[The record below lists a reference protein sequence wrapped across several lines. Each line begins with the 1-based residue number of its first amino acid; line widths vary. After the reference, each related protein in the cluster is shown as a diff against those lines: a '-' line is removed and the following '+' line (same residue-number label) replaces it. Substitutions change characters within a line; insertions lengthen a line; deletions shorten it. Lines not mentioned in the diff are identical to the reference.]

1 MEVRTDL
8 HRAVAG
14 VEHGQRHQ
22 IPVLEQHDVAV
33 AEEDLAGDEPGGT
46 VVGGASGSERRR
58 LDRSVQ
64 GHELGPVGEGR
75 LGLELVDQRLH
86 PLHHVG
92 GVEHVA
98 PGGHDLRD
106 RHAVTGRLEH
116 PGGEHRHRLGVVEQ
130 QPALPAAPRHLR
142 RAGDHQPFLFV
153 GCEQH
158 RFRRSRS
165 IKPSP
170 AAAIAVP
177 IVARS
182 AGRCRMPKPT
192 AMPDACNAA
201 VRDEEPQHVGR
212 RMCGIGCFGTMGV
225 TVYDTGDRH
234 ERDRYLRSHR
244 VPGNECTAE
253 GHDRHGDRHFREWEW
268 HTDHP
273 ERAARHHCREEC
285 QRYRGPF
292 AGDREQPDRHHRQQV
307 VGSQYRVRQS
317 ALQPVHD
324 VSGVGKRG
332 QRRGGDANGRA
343 DQNSDVTQGSIH
355 GIEV

>member
-1 MEVRTDL
+1 MTPLAGEGDELDLHRDARLEADARAGGHGQSAAHRGLPIELQCLVGLREVEVRTDL

-22 IPVLEQHDVAV
+22 LPALEQHDVAV

-46 VVGGASGSERRR
+46 VVGGARSERRR

-106 RHAVTGRLEH
+106 RHAVAGRLEH

-153 GCEQH
+153 GGEQH
-158 RFRRSRS
+158 PASVTRGGRRFWRPGRRGLMLPVGSGRDDSHSRL
-165 IKPSP
+165 
-170 AAAIAVP
+170 
-177 IVARS
+177 ARPLR
-182 AGRCRMPKPT
+182 GRCR
-192 AMPDACNAA
+192 
-201 VRDEEPQHVGR
+201 
-212 RMCGIGCFGTMGV
+212 
-225 TVYDTGDRH
+225 
-234 ERDRYLRSHR
+234 
-244 VPGNECTAE
+244 
-253 GHDRHGDRHFREWEW
+253 
-268 HTDHP
+268 
-273 ERAARHHCREEC
+273 
-285 QRYRGPF
+285 
-292 AGDREQPDRHHRQQV
+292 V
-307 VGSQYRVRQS
+307 V
-317 ALQPVHD
+317 
-324 VSGVGKRG
+324 
-332 QRRGGDANGRA
+332 
-343 DQNSDVTQGSIH
+343 
-355 GIEV
+355 EV